1 MDALNTMA
9 TPPFAEAP
17 TARARRGS
25 LRGVYLRRL
34 RRMVRLRHQHSQDLN
49 QQGLR
54 LLDRSIFAAY
64 CDCRDAGAGHKA
76 RDVLGEVD
84 FPTDERA
91 GDKPVSAPSIGGGE
105 PVPRSE
111 G

>member
-1 MDALNTMA
+1 MA

-17 TARARRGS
+17 TAQARRGS

-76 RDVLGEVD
+76 HDILREVD
-84 FPTDERA
+84 FSIDKRA
-91 GDKPVSAPSIGGGE
+91 GAEPASMLGGE

>member
-34 RRMVRLRHQHSQDLN
+34 RRLVRLRRQHSQDLN

-54 LLDRSIFAAY
+54 LLDRSIFASY

-76 RDVLGEVD
+76 SDVLGEVD
-84 FPTDERA
+84 SPIDERA
-91 GDKPVSAPSIGGGE
+91 GDKRAGDERADGE
-105 PVPRSE
+105 PLPWSGR
-111 G
+111 

>member
-1 MDALNTMA
+1 MA
-9 TPPFAEAP
+9 TTPFAEAP
-17 TARARRGS
+17 TAQARRGS

-76 RDVLGEVD
+76 RAVLGEVD
-84 FPTDERA
+84 FPIDRQANDEPA
-91 GDKPVSAPSIGGGE
+91 SALSAGGGE

>member
-1 MDALNTMA
+1 MA

-17 TARARRGS
+17 TAEARRGS

-64 CDCRDAGAGHKA
+64 CDCRQAGAGHKA
-76 RDVLGEVD
+76 RDVMREVD
-84 FPTDERA
+84 FPIDERPGDERA
-91 GDKPVSAPSIGGGE
+91 GDEPASTLSAGDGE

-111 G
+111 R

>member
-1 MDALNTMA
+1 MA

-17 TARARRGS
+17 TAQARRGS

-64 CDCRDAGAGHKA
+64 CDCRDVGAGHKA

-84 FPTDERA
+84 FPIDDRAGDERA
-91 GDKPVSAPSIGGGE
+91 DGERAGGERAGGE

>member
-1 MDALNTMA
+1 MA

-17 TARARRGS
+17 TAQARRGS

-76 RDVLGEVD
+76 HDILREVNPPIENQSGDEPASVLG
-84 FPTDERA
+84 
-91 GDKPVSAPSIGGGE
+91 GK